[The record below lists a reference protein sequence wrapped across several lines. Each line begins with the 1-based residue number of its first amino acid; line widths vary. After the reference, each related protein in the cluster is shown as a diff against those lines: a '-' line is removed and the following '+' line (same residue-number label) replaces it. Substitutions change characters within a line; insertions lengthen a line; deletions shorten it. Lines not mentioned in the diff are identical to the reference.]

1 MAQLKTTHVC
11 LRGWGRWDKGLP
23 EDSGSKGG
31 KLLPVGTATPIP
43 ILLASSY
50 ASARALKRHFLEKD
64 QEEGWSPRQHTQSV
78 QTSAGSSGLGALRGG
93 HQAAA
98 PTPGAAGLRGPV
110 TPSGPDE
117 LWPPLSLTVPRWGTE
132 DPHHG
137 GADGGG
143 ASHFCQTFHPRKTT
157 ASGQTDAWTPS
168 SKTHKHA
175 SSGTKVL
182 LSSDPTPTPKTA
194 PCLTE

>member
-1 MAQLKTTHVC
+1 MAQLKTTYVC

-50 ASARALKRHFLEKD
+50 ASARALKGHFLEKD

-110 TPSGPDE
+110 TPSGNPLHILAWEIPWMGEPVGLRSTE
-117 LWPPLSLTVPRWGTE
+117 LPRAG
-132 DPHHG
+132 HY
-137 GADGGG
+137 
-143 ASHFCQTFHPRKTT
+143 
-157 ASGQTDAWTPS
+157 
-168 SKTHKHA
+168 
-175 SSGTKVL
+175 
-182 LSSDPTPTPKTA
+182 
-194 PCLTE
+194 